1 MSGAL
6 HFTGMDM
13 VQVWH
18 GYGGDMERTTENVR
32 CRDGTAQRT
41 GWDRSAGGRRSCA
54 AVGAGRF
61 AFCGMTSCGERSR
74 DSGVIDRDAVRI
86 RHGSSVPCQ
95 SVGTA
100 AARMMAFV
108 FGRL

>member
-1 MSGAL
+1 
-6 HFTGMDM
+6 M
-13 VQVWH
+13 VNMVWARPEH
-18 GYGGDMERTTENVR
+18 GGDTEKKTETVR
-32 CRDGTAQRT
+32 CRDGTAQCP
-41 GWDRSAGGRRSCA
+41 GWDRSAGGEGAVPLWEPIGLPFA
-54 AVGAGRF
+54 AWLHMGNEA
-61 AFCGMTSCGERSR
+61 
-74 DSGVIDRDAVRI
+74 DPGVIDRDAVRI